1 MTTLPPLQ
9 GSDAIAAWQR
19 FLKLLWFDQDLGFW
33 LDISRMGV
41 SEQDLQAMREPFARA
56 HAAMAAL
63 EAGAIANADEQ
74 RQVGHYWLRNPS
86 LAPDAQTADHK
97 IGRAHV

>member
-9 GSDAIAAWQR
+9 GSDATALWQR
-19 FLKLLWFDQDLGFW
+19 FQDLLWYDSGLGLW

-41 SEQDLQAMREPFARA
+41 SAQDLQALQGPFGRA
-56 HAAMAAL
+56 HAAMA
-63 EAGAIANADEQ
+63 E
-74 RQVGHYWLRNPS
+74 
-86 LAPDAQTADHK
+86 